1 MTAKQRIVLT
11 LLWIEFFTAYLDRTN
26 ISVAGPTLMKSL
38 AISPHLFGY
47 VLAAFTAGYA
57 LMQIPGGI
65 LADRFGVRRM
75 LVIALVAWS
84 VFTGLTALATAVVAL
99 IAVRFCFGLG
109 EGIESGAHFRALG
122 DTFDSRERSTASG
135 ILHSALALGPAIAAP
150 VAAAI
155 IANAGWQALFLWF
168 SIPGLVVAG
177 LVWLFFP
184 KSTGSAAPPVEQT
197 ARGSPLAREPR
208 LWSMFAAYLLF
219 NVAFWGLAGWMPS
232 YLASERHI
240 ELKSLGIAASIPYL
254 FGFVGLLLLGWLAR
268 TLLYE
273 RRTAL
278 VAACYVLAGT
288 CLFAAFR
295 ADGAASCIAALSAAA
310 FFLYGSFAPFWAIS
324 LDLVPEGAHGA
335 LSGFVNLGGQV
346 GGFFAPIAV
355 GALVEATHSFG
366 AGFSLMASAL
376 VLGAAAVLSATR
388 AMGRT
393 PAGLRSLNAS

>member
-1 MTAKQRIVLT
+1 MTLKQRVVLT

-38 AISPHLFGY
+38 AISPYLFGY

-57 LMQIPGGI
+57 LMQVPGGM

-75 LVIALVAWS
+75 LVIALVLWS
-84 VFTGLTALATAVVAL
+84 VFTGLTALATAIAAL
-99 IAVRFCFGLG
+99 IAVRFCFGIG

-155 IANAGWQALFLWF
+155 IASAGWQALFLWF
-168 SIPGLVVAG
+168 SVPGLVVAA
-177 LVWLFFP
+177 LVWFFFP
-184 KSTGSAAPPVEQT
+184 KSTGTVPSPEIPSV
-197 ARGSPLAREPR
+197 RGNPLSRAPR

-232 YLASERHI
+232 YLSSTRHI
-240 ELKSLGIAASIPYL
+240 ELKNLGIAASIPYL
-254 FGFVGLLLLGWLAR
+254 FGFVGLLVLGWVAR
-268 TLLYE
+268 TVLYE

-278 VAACYVLAGT
+278 VAASYVLAGA

-295 ADGAASCIAALSAAA
+295 ADGAATCIAALAAAA
-310 FFLYGSFAPFWAIS
+310 FFLYGSFAPFWAIV
-324 LDLVPEGAHGA
+324 LDLVPDGSHGA
-335 LSGFVNLGGQV
+335 LSGFVNLGGQI

-355 GALVEATHSFG
+355 GALVETTHSFD
-366 AGFSLMASAL
+366 AGFSLMAAAL
-376 VLGAAAVLSATR
+376 VLGAIAVLTARHALS
-388 AMGRT
+388 
-393 PAGLRSLNAS
+393 

>member
-1 MTAKQRIVLT
+1 MTRKQRVVLA

-38 AISPHLFGY
+38 AIPPHLFGY

-57 LMQIPGGI
+57 LMQIPGGM

-75 LVIALVAWS
+75 LVIALVLWS
-84 VFTGLTALATAVVAL
+84 VFTGLTALATAIVAL
-99 IAVRFCFGLG
+99 IAVRFCFGVG

-135 ILHSALALGPAIAAP
+135 ILHTSLALGPAVAAP

-155 IANAGWQALFLWF
+155 PAAAGWQALFLWF
-168 SIPGLVVAG
+168 SVPGLLVAA
-177 LVWLFFP
+177 LIWFLFP
-184 KSTGSAAPPVEQT
+184 KSTGNARAAGAP
-197 ARGSPLAREPR
+197 AGGNALAREPR

-232 YLASERHI
+232 YLSIERHI
-240 ELKSLGIAASIPYL
+240 ELKSLGIAASIPYV
-254 FGFVGLLLLGWLAR
+254 FGFIGLLVLGWVAR
-268 TLLYE
+268 TVLYHQ
-273 RRTAL
+273 RTTL
-278 VAACYVLAGT
+278 VAGSYVLAGA

-295 ADGAASCIAALSAAA
+295 ADGAVACITALAAAA
-310 FFLYGSFAPFWAIS
+310 FFLYGSFAPFWAIA
-324 LDLVPEGAHGA
+324 LDLVPDGAHGA
-335 LSGFVNLGGQV
+335 LSGFVNLGGQI

-355 GALVEATHSFG
+355 GALVETTHSFG

-376 VLGAAAVLSATR
+376 VLGAVAVLSAQR
-388 AMGRT
+388 ARYGERLHA
-393 PAGLRSLNAS
+393 PAS